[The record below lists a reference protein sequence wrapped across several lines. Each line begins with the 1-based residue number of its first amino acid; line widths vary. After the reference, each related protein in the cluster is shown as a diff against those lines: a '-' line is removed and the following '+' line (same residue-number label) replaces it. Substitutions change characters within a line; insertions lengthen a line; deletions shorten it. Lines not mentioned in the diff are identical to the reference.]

1 MPMKANTHTKTLV
14 APQDAIRRA
23 IELMS
28 ASAILIALVVDEA
41 GVLLGTVTDGD
52 IRRGMLRGVGLD
64 ERVELVM
71 SANPVTAQ
79 SGASRSTILTLMSS
93 SRVKQVPLLDQK
105 GRVVGL
111 ELLDTLVTLPKV
123 KENPVVVLAGG
134 EGMRLRPLTENTP
147 KPLLDIG
154 GQPVLEVN
162 LGQLQNHGFFR
173 IFLSINYL
181 GEHIE
186 RYFGNGQRH
195 GMSIEYLRERKPMG
209 TAGPLSLVPRPI
221 SLPCLVVNGDLLSKV
236 DFESLLEYHRDG
248 GFHLTI
254 GVKNYQF
261 QLPFGVVSVQGDQ
274 VVGIVEKPEEKRLIN
289 AGVYVLEPDILNIVP
304 QDAYYDMN
312 QLIES
317 VLGLPGRKVGAFP
330 IHEYWM
336 DIGGVADYR
345 QAQEDFD
352 THFTQS

>member
-1 MPMKANTHTKTLV
+1 MTDNAHTKTLV
-14 APQDAIRRA
+14 GPQDTIRRA
-23 IELMS
+23 IELMD
-28 ASAILIALVVDEA
+28 ASAILIAMVVDESE
-41 GVLLGTVTDGD
+41 VLVGTVTDGD
-52 IRRGMLRGVGLD
+52 VRRGMLRGVGLD
-64 ERVELVM
+64 EKVELVM
-71 SANPVTAQ
+71 TANPVTARK
-79 SGASRSTILTLMSS
+79 GASRSTILTLMSS
-93 SRVKQVPLLDQK
+93 RNIKQVPLLDQE

-111 ELLDTLVTLPKV
+111 ELLDSLAALPKV

-147 KPLLDIG
+147 KPLLDVG

-173 IFLSINYL
+173 IYISVNYL

-186 RYFGNGQRH
+186 KFFGNGQRH
-195 GMSIEYLRERKPMG
+195 GMSIEYLRESKPMG
-209 TAGPLSLVPRPI
+209 TAGPLSLMPRPV

-248 GFHLTI
+248 EFDLTI
-254 GVKNYQF
+254 GVKDHQF
-261 QLPFGVVSVQGDQ
+261 QLPFGVVSVKGDQ

-289 AGVYVLEPDILNIVP
+289 AGVYVLEPDILDMVP
-304 QDAYYDMN
+304 QESYYDMN

-317 VLGLPGRKVGAFP
+317 VLGLPDRKVGAFP

-336 DIGGVADYR
+336 DIGRVADYR

-352 THFTQS
+352 ANFTQ